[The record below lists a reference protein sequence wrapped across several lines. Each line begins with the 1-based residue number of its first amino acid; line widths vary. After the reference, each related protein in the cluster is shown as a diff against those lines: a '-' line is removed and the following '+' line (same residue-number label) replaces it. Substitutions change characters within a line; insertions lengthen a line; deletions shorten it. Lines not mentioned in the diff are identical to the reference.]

1 MEENIKKKPYGTFFK
16 EGGGN
21 NNGGKSNNGERPVF
35 KNSSGKMNNFN
46 SSSNVSTTTPNNPLY
61 GADLDSIRNT
71 NTEYTAKAKFSNNTN
86 NFSNSYSGGF
96 HQNKDREYNSNNNN
110 SNRDFNNRD
119 RKPYGNNYQSQ
130 RNPNDEKENA
140 LKSVNN
146 FGSLIKNT
154 NVENE
159 KIKAPLRD
167 YNEIDVNQDKYKR
180 PKDELVRPTFKN
192 SNLENVEK
200 SNFKELDTQ
209 GYLYL
214 KKLQESDTVTTEIAY
229 SDKVNK
235 EDKEQKNY
243 KKRNFNN
250 SHNNKF
256 YDKNNSEIN
265 KNDQF
270 DGEKPNFE
278 NKSHRDRD
286 PHQEF
291 IDNEEPV
298 EGGEEKYENN
308 YKNKYNE
315 NSSRYNNFNDENSTN
330 DSYNYKPKKKPFSNT
345 YHNRN
350 YREEDIWKIATG
362 EEGSVE
368 TTSNVENKEQMNNNN
383 NLKPKK
389 NNSKRF
395 WIY

>member
-209 GYLYL
+209 GDLYL
-214 KKLQESDTVTTEIAY
+214 KKIT
-229 SDKVNK
+229 
-235 EDKEQKNY
+235 
-243 KKRNFNN
+243 
-250 SHNNKF
+250 
-256 YDKNNSEIN
+256 
-265 KNDQF
+265 
-270 DGEKPNFE
+270 
-278 NKSHRDRD
+278 
-286 PHQEF
+286 
-291 IDNEEPV
+291 
-298 EGGEEKYENN
+298 
-308 YKNKYNE
+308 
-315 NSSRYNNFNDENSTN
+315 
-330 DSYNYKPKKKPFSNT
+330 
-345 YHNRN
+345 
-350 YREEDIWKIATG
+350 RE
-362 EEGSVE
+362 
-368 TTSNVENKEQMNNNN
+368 
-383 NLKPKK
+383 
-389 NNSKRF
+389 
-395 WIY
+395 